1 MLSMDYN
8 LNDIVEM
15 KKEHPCHRSK
25 EWKIIRMAILER
37 LCEPE
42 RIIQFKVPWTNDQGK
57 TVVNRGYR
65 VQFNSALGPYKGGL
79 RFHPSV
85 NLSILKFLGFEQVFK
100 NSLTTLPIGGGKGGS
115 DFDPKGKSDAEVM
128 SVFGM
133 LMSSL
138 ILHWIGVPAD
148 VFPQADQYLSIY
160 FAGNVFVTIY
170 NAGTGVLQAVGDS
183 RHPLYFLG
191 VTSLLNVVLD
201 LTFVRVFGWG
211 VPGVA
216 YATII
221 SEAISAV
228 MVITELCRT
237 KREYR
242 VDLHRLHMDRD
253 ILFEII
259 RIGVPSGLQGM
270 IVSFS
275 NVIVQA
281 YVNDF
286 GAAAIAGFSSANKYD
301 NFLGLPVNSFALACT
316 TFTGQNLGARKFDR
330 VKKGVRAA
338 NVMEIKVR
346 ATQYDLDTKEATI
359 LADGKAFLNL
369 DTLFYREKDHP
380 ESAQQITFRSGGEV
394 ILQRRGNGETRS
406 EIHLRLNETGRS
418 RVQTS
423 CGEMEIDTY
432 MEAGRVFSLLQCGI
446 PGCTGRKIMAEN
458 QTRNLR
464 QL

>member
-1 MLSMDYN
+1 MQTQTEDREKGLMTSGGIYRQILYFSIPLLLGNLFQLMYN
-8 LNDIVEM
+8 TIDSVVVGNYVGSTALAAVGASTPVINLLIAFFMGLAVGAGVVVSRYFGARRIPEM
-15 KKEHPCHRSK
+15 SA
-25 EWKIIRMAILER
+25 AIH
-37 LCEPE
+37 
-42 RIIQFKVPWTNDQGK
+42 T
-57 TVVNRGYR
+57 
-65 VQFNSALGPYKGGL
+65 
-79 RFHPSV
+79 
-85 NLSILKFLGFEQVFK
+85 FLAF
-100 NSLTTLPIGGGKGGS
+100 SLWFGIG
-115 DFDPKGKSDAEVM
+115 M

-228 MVITELCRT
+228 MVIMELCRT

-242 VDLHRLHMDRD
+242 VDLHRLHMDRG

-330 VKKGVRAA
+330 VEKGVRAA
-338 NVMEIKVR
+338 NVMSIGTVLIAGLAVFLNAASCIGFFSQDPGVIQAGVTMIRIMCPFYLFLSLHQNYSGALRASGRSAVPMVTSVMAFVVIRQIYLAAVMPKVHDISVIGWGYSG
-346 ATQYDLDTKEATI
+346 TWI
-359 LADGKAFLNL
+359 LAAAF
-369 DTLFYREKDHP
+369 TSSYYFASRW
-380 ESAQQITFRSGGEV
+380 
-394 ILQRRGNGETRS
+394 LQKE
-406 EIHLRLNETGRS
+406 
-418 RVQTS
+418 
-423 CGEMEIDTY
+423 
-432 MEAGRVFSLLQCGI
+432 EAG
-446 PGCTGRKIMAEN
+446 EYN
-458 QTRNLR
+458 Q
-464 QL
+464 